1 MGIMHWRPLSQ
12 GSEPWSSYR
21 GVNEVQSEMN
31 RLFDNFLGRSSHS
44 GASERAWAPVADM
57 YETTE
62 ELVIKLDL
70 PGITEKDVQLSI
82 TADLLSIKGQRL
94 GTEEAKPEAYYSLER
109 WTGRFERMFQV
120 PISVQADKVRAS
132 YREGVLTV
140 RLPKVEAVKPKEI
153 KIDVA

>member
-12 GSEPWSSYR
+12 GSDPWSSYR

-31 RLFDNFLGRSSHS
+31 RLFDNFLGRSAHS

-57 YETTE
+57 YETTD

-82 TADLLSIKGQRL
+82 TADVLSIKGQRL
-94 GTEEAKPEAYYSLER
+94 GTEEAKPEEYYSIER

-132 YREGVLTV
+132 YRDGVLTV